1 MHALDIVVIL
11 GYVVLTVFVGLRV
24 ARRVKSARDFF
35 LAGRS
40 LTWWVIGLSIIGS
53 NIDTNSY
60 VGASGNAY
68 NIGIAQANF
77 EWIGA
82 IPAMIIASLI
92 FIPLYW
98 RAGVYSIPE
107 YLGLRYNQSVRVVT
121 ALITSLFAVFAMGV
135 GMWALALVLET
146 YLGWPIWLSILI
158 SGAVAVSMGPGS
170 YTGLRIGVSAAKGL
184 CFALGLP
191 LIAVPTL
198 EVLARKI
205 NINGGCIVPMLDARR
220 MEVYSQVF
228 DAKHHPIEA
237 ISAQILQSDSY
248 LNFLNGQAVY
258 FVGNANNKAKTL
270 INHPNANFESQ
281 LPSAEQMCGLSYKKF
296 IDYDF
301 EDLAYFE
308 PFYLK
313 DFIATPPG
321 KI

>member
-1 MHALDIVVIL
+1 MACIL
-11 GYVVLTVFVGLRV
+11 
-24 ARRVKSARDFF
+24 
-35 LAGRS
+35 
-40 LTWWVIGLSIIGS
+40 
-53 NIDTNSY
+53 N
-60 VGASGNAY
+60 
-68 NIGIAQANF
+68 
-77 EWIGA
+77 
-82 IPAMIIASLI
+82 
-92 FIPLYW
+92 
-98 RAGVYSIPE
+98 
-107 YLGLRYNQSVRVVT
+107 
-121 ALITSLFAVFAMGV
+121 
-135 GMWALALVLET
+135 LET
-146 YLGWPIWLSILI
+146 STTNCSVALSQDGELI
-158 SGAVAVSMGPGS
+158 ALKEDNNLQYSHSERLHLYIDEVINTAQVYQHKIDAVAVSMGPGS

-205 NINGGCIVPMLDARR
+205 NVNAGCIVPMLDARR

-296 IDYDF
+296 INHDF